1 MNFKR
6 QDVIVS
12 LISVIF
18 SNFFICSL
26 IKHVRC
32 LKKGKKKRKKKSN
45 PFRIYN
51 TDTCRCC
58 NPELCAKNSLI
69 DYRGLK
75 LLLNIE
81 AVESGLEQNHTKTT
95 EYKLEKAVNVLNIHA
110 L

>member
-1 MNFKR
+1 MSGVFK
-6 QDVIVS
+6 
-12 LISVIF
+12 
-18 SNFFICSL
+18 
-26 IKHVRC
+26 
-32 LKKGKKKRKKKSN
+32 KKERKKKKRKKKSN

-58 NPELCAKNSLI
+58 NPELCAKNSPI

-81 AVESGLEQNHTKTT
+81 AVESGLEQNHTKTA
-95 EYKLEKAVNVLNIHA
+95 EYKLGKAVNVLNIHA